1 MFIGVLQFIYSEKTT
16 KIRQN
21 IQNRFWLTSN
31 LFLEILSNFYGAFL
45 ENTYSMR
52 GSLAERHPVTGHMLW
67 SLIWKHWFFFQ
78 PEDWPYVN
86 QKQFPFVHALVIP
99 ESEEVAILPEKTG
112 SGYKAQKLALLSQ
125 VGGKN
130 FGGNGQILAT
140 FTVEKS
146 MIVIT
151 FLMRKPCR

>member
-1 MFIGVLQFIYSEKTT
+1 MFCTGSKFIGVLQFIHSEKTFTDRSHVIIFNT
-16 KIRQN
+16 K
-21 IQNRFWLTSN
+21 T
-31 LFLEILSNFYGAFL
+31 
-45 ENTYSMR
+45 
-52 GSLAERHPVTGHMLW
+52 
-67 SLIWKHWFFFQ
+67 LIFFQ

-86 QKQFPFVHALVIP
+86 LKQFPFVHALVIP
-99 ESEEVAILPEKTG
+99 ESEVVAILPEKTG

>member
-1 MFIGVLQFIYSEKTT
+1 MFHTESTV
-16 KIRQN
+16 
-21 IQNRFWLTSN
+21 
-31 LFLEILSNFYGAFL
+31 
-45 ENTYSMR
+45 
-52 GSLAERHPVTGHMLW
+52 
-67 SLIWKHWFFFQ
+67 FFSFQ

-86 QKQFPFVHALVIP
+86 QKQFPFVHALVIL
-99 ESEEVAILPEKTG
+99 ESEVVAEKTE
-112 SGYKAQKLALLSQ
+112 SGHKAKVALLSQ
-125 VGGKN
+125 VGGKK

>member
-1 MFIGVLQFIYSEKTT
+1 MFHTVST
-16 KIRQN
+16 
-21 IQNRFWLTSN
+21 
-31 LFLEILSNFYGAFL
+31 
-45 ENTYSMR
+45 
-52 GSLAERHPVTGHMLW
+52 V
-67 SLIWKHWFFFQ
+67 FFSFQ

-86 QKQFPFVHALVIP
+86 QKQFLFVHALVIP
-99 ESEEVAILPEKTG
+99 ESEVVAILPEKIG
-112 SGYKAQKLALLSQ
+112 SGYKAKLALLRT
-125 VGGKN
+125 VGGKK

>member
-1 MFIGVLQFIYSEKTT
+1 M
-16 KIRQN
+16 
-21 IQNRFWLTSN
+21 
-31 LFLEILSNFYGAFL
+31 
-45 ENTYSMR
+45 NT
-52 GSLAERHPVTGHMLW
+52 
-67 SLIWKHWFFFQ
+67 LIFFQ

-99 ESEEVAILPEKTG
+99 ESEVVVILPEKTG
-112 SGYKAQKLALLSQ
+112 SGRTVPKVALLSQ
-125 VGGKN
+125 VGGKKS
-130 FGGNGQILAT
+130 GGNGQILAT

>member
-1 MFIGVLQFIYSEKTT
+1 MIFNTKT
-16 KIRQN
+16 
-21 IQNRFWLTSN
+21 
-31 LFLEILSNFYGAFL
+31 
-45 ENTYSMR
+45 
-52 GSLAERHPVTGHMLW
+52 
-67 SLIWKHWFFFQ
+67 LIFFQ

-86 QKQFPFVHALVIP
+86 LKQFLFVHALVIL
-99 ESEEVAILPEKTG
+99 ESEVVAILPEKTG